1 MFENIQC
8 WVKYYL
14 NCSISLRQI
23 AQVFVIGCMDTLKK
37 YPFLDVLRLPIP
49 EIIYSNYTGDE
60 VEDVFVLENLMAA
73 DFNSYK
79 DGDLQEETLK
89 SCLECLAQ
97 LHGTGLAYKLHVGG
111 SSKIMEKFPHMEEQ
125 AQLKVLKISKLI
137 YTKFQVKIKNN

>member
-1 MFENIQC
+1 M
-8 WVKYYL
+8 
-14 NCSISLRQI
+14 
-23 AQVFVIGCMDTLKK
+23 
-37 YPFLDVLRLPIP
+37 RLPIP